1 MAICKRRNGGLGNGM
16 RGMMRMQV
24 IRVGMQGIRMGMWG
38 IRVGMQEIRVGMR
51 VYNHLTGILQG
62 FC

>member
-1 MAICKRRNGGLGNGM
+1 MQGIRVGM
-16 RGMMRMQV
+16 WE
-24 IRVGMQGIRMGMWG
+24 IRVGMQ
-38 IRVGMQEIRVGMR
+38 